1 MFREEWTR
9 GGGGRVQDVREEK
22 SREVVMTD
30 REAGGLRVSSNCAD
44 GDREAEGCESGLSV
58 RQGGVREVGQ
68 S

>member
-1 MFREEWTR
+1 M
-9 GGGGRVQDVREEK
+9 QDVREEK
-22 SREVVMTD
+22 SREVVMID